1 MSRHLNIVPDPEP
14 EQGGLEHDREHDRVF
29 NERTLHALVTV
40 WLLFMCSAVSLWL
53 FHMVVASLLAG

>member
-14 EQGGLEHDREHDRVF
+14 EQGEPEHDRVF

-53 FHMVVASLLAG
+53 FHMVVATLLAG